1 MNYIKGVKEKTGL
14 PSPTFAKSFLA
25 KLLDGNEELTSFSN
39 VANGVTSIGLRV
51 KNQKI
56 DRIIHYFVVADE
68 TNDTVRIIMFESP
81 IKDWDSAWAIG
92 EPMFRNLILV
102 FPKDSPS
109 GRK

>member
-14 PSPTFAKSFLA
+14 PSPTFAKAFLA

-102 FPKDSPS
+102 FPKDSPP